1 MKALVPVITA
11 AGRSAVLA
19 ASNDGLQATITH
31 LAFGS
36 GAYDPAGDETAL
48 ENEIVRVPIAGG
60 SRVGDFTLHMTG
72 LLDGTEEF
80 WVRECG
86 IILSDG
92 TLLAVYSDPAT
103 PLAYKTDG
111 VPIVMAF
118 DLTMAA
124 LPADAI
130 TVEAGDVSLSII
142 FSAEFAKLGTAIQ
155 DTMRHQIDDLATI
168 RDMQRQID
176 FLTNRIS

>member
-60 SRVGDFTLHMTG
+60 SRVGDFTIHMTG

-86 IILSDG
+86 LILSDG
-92 TLLAVYSDPAT
+92 TLLAVYSDPTT

-124 LPADAI
+124 LPADAV
-130 TVEAGDVSLSII
+130 TVVAGDVTMSI
-142 FSAEFAKLGTAIQ
+142 FFAVEFAQ
-155 DTMRHQIDDLATI
+155 LATGI
-168 RDMQRQID
+168 IDNQRRHIAQADEID
-176 FLTNRIS
+176 ELRRRIASLEYRTV